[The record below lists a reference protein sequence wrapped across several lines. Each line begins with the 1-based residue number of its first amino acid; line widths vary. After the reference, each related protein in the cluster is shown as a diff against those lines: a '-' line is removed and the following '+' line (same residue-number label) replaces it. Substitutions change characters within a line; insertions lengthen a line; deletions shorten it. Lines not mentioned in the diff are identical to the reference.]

1 MPSLELKKF
10 DMKRIQFQAND
21 ASDPKII
28 LIGRRET
35 GISMLIKDVQ
45 HVQQE
50 NENKKKTGK

>member
-1 MPSLELKKF
+1 MQNTKEIKKF

-21 ASDPKII
+21 VSDPKII

-45 HVQQE
+45 QK
-50 NENKKKTGK
+50 NKKKSTKIK